1 MVKAKGIEPLSLEAS
16 INKYSPFMMEIRKR
30 LLFAFSIF
38 LISGI
43 IGFTY
48 YEKIVRVVLKLL
60 NLQGV
65 NIVFTSPFQFVNLA
79 ISSALIVATVA
90 TFPFILIQL
99 LSFLEPAL
107 KKREYKS
114 ILRLLPLGI
123 LLFGLGFYFGL
134 MMMKYVVSLFTQK
147 ALELNIGNFLDI
159 SKFLSTV
166 LSTSVLMGIAFQY
179 PIVLAVLAQLG
190 IVKYEMLKKQR
201 VYAYTASLV
210 FAALLPPTDI
220 LSLAL
225 LTLPLVILFETTLIL
240 IRLFVKPGK
249 D

>member
-1 MVKAKGIEPLSLEAS
+1 
-16 INKYSPFMMEIRKR
+16 MMEIRKR
-30 LLFAFSIF
+30 LLFASSIF

-48 YEKIVRVVLKLL
+48 YEKIVRVVLELL

-79 ISSALIVATVA
+79 ISSALVVATVA

-134 MMMKYVVSLFTQK
+134 MMMKYVVSLFSQK

-166 LSTSVLMGIAFQY
+166 LSTSALMGIAFQY

-240 IRLFVKPGK
+240 IRLFIKPKLGRERDK
-249 D
+249 DV

>member
-1 MVKAKGIEPLSLEAS
+1 
-16 INKYSPFMMEIRKR
+16 MMEIRKR
-30 LLFAFSIF
+30 LLFASSIF
-38 LISGI
+38 LISGA

-48 YEKIVRVVLKLL
+48 YEKIIRVVLKLL
-60 NLQGV
+60 DLQGV
-65 NIVFTSPFQFVNLA
+65 NIVFTSPFQFINLA
-79 ISSALIVATVA
+79 VSSALVVATVA

-166 LSTSVLMGIAFQY
+166 LSTSALMGIAFQY

-190 IVKYEMLKKQR
+190 IVKYETLKKQR
-201 VYAYTASLV
+201 IYAYTASLV

-240 IRLFVKPGK
+240 IKLFVQPKK
-249 D
+249 A